1 MGNTYK
7 DDSIE
12 SLSALEHV
20 RLRPGMYAGDTSDAT
35 QLAIEILGNAIDEYN
50 IGHGNIIYIDLL
62 DNGGVVIT
70 DEGQGFPINVIREDG
85 ETVLQASFDV
95 INTSGKYRDDGVYEG
110 TAIGLNGIGAKLTN
124 FLSHKLVVKSSN
136 NKGDYE
142 EIAFIE
148 GVFSS
153 RNVGKDISL
162 PSGTTVSFQP
172 SEEFFDNPKVNEN
185 KLRKFCNDITCL
197 CPGLTIMFNGEEIKH
212 EKGIIDL
219 LSSTLGKDL
228 EIINSPLIIQEIK
241 GKQKLDLALTYGSK
255 SSSNFVVYVNCGLTQ
270 AGPHI
275 TGIKSC
281 ITRILNKW
289 AKEQGLLKEK
299 DKNLEGS
306 ALQEGLVFVCNITA
320 ENVAYDAQVKTTI
333 TKIDTSFITSSLGKQ
348 LEIWLDN
355 NPADGRIIIERAL
368 VARKATEAAK
378 KAREAVKAKASA
390 VPAKPKKTID
400 LPSKLADCFSS
411 DRKKCELYVVE
422 GDSAGGNL
430 KQVRNNEFQA
440 VFPLRG
446 KMLNTQKATID
457 KILKNAEIVNLIKAF
472 GLSISVDG
480 KRVVYKKEN
489 IRYGKIII
497 MSDADVD
504 GAHIKNLF
512 YTFIWNFAPDLII
525 DGFIYAGVP
534 PLYRL
539 KSNKEVIYLK
549 DDNALEEFKKTG
561 KLSSYQLSRNKGLG
575 EMSPEE
581 TEEALVNPET
591 RIIEQIKVDDLG
603 AADSLFDTLMG
614 SSAEKRKKYIE
625 ENSERA
631 EVYV

>member
-62 DNGGVVIT
+62 DDGGVVIT

-148 GVFSS
+148 GVFSG

-355 NPADGRIIIERAL
+355 NPANGRIIIERAL

-390 VPAKPKKTID
+390 VPTKPKKTID

-411 DRKKCELYVVE
+411 NRKECELYVVE

-446 KMLNTQKATID
+446 KILNTQKATID

-472 GLSISVDG
+472 GLSISTDG
-480 KRVVYKKEN
+480 KKVVYNKNN

-512 YTFIWNFAPDLII
+512 YTFIWNFAPDLIL
-525 DGFIYAGVP
+525 DGFVYAGVP

-539 KSNKEVIYLK
+539 KNNKEVIYLK
-549 DDNALEEFKKTG
+549 DDNALEDFKKTG

-581 TEEALVNPET
+581 TEETLVNPET
-591 RIIEQIKVDDLG
+591 RIIEQITVEDIG
-603 AADSLFDTLMG
+603 VADKLFDTLMG
-614 SSAEKRKKYIE
+614 SSADKRKKYIE
-625 ENSERA
+625 ENSEEA
-631 EVYV
+631 SIVI